1 MSINAKQS
9 GDMLFSDSI
18 GVEPGALPEVRSEIS
33 AGNLQSWVSTRYV
46 PPGKAPTPQVD
57 SSRFTP
63 PHKETPHWY
72 VLRTTYGQEKKAY
85 DYMVAKNITAFLPRE
100 TVVKLIKGK
109 RKQVEQSLISNL
121 FFAYGT
127 EKELQEFVYDNHNLP
142 FLRFYYRRRRVG
154 NDTIQEPLIVPDKQ
168 MATFRIICETGNKD
182 IIVST
187 RDIPR
192 FHRGEMARVIDGPF
206 AGVEGRVVRYKA
218 QQRVGIIIEGLGSVA
233 TSYIPEAFLERMEE
247 NPNVM

>member
-1 MSINAKQS
+1 
-9 GDMLFSDSI
+9 
-18 GVEPGALPEVRSEIS
+18 
-33 AGNLQSWVSTRYV
+33 
-46 PPGKAPTPQVD
+46 
-57 SSRFTP
+57 
-63 PHKETPHWY
+63 
-72 VLRTTYGQEKKAY
+72 
-85 DYMVAKNITAFLPRE
+85 MVAKNVKAFLPRE

-154 NDTIQEPLIVPDKQ
+154 NETVKEPLIVPDVQ
-168 MATFRIICETGNKD
+168 MDTFRIICESGNEN

-192 FHRGEMARVIDGPF
+192 FHRGEIARVKEGPF
-206 AGVEGRVVRYKA
+206 AGVVGRVVKYKA
-218 QQRVGIIIEGLGSVA
+218 QQRVGIIIDGLGSVA
-233 TSYIPEAFLERMEE
+233 TSYIPEAFLERIGEE
-247 NPNVM
+247 AKEDAQEGK

>member
-1 MSINAKQS
+1 MSINAMKQ
-9 GDMLFSDSI
+9 GDLSLSTSI
-18 GVEPGALPEVRSEIS
+18 GVKPSASPEVQGVENTK
-33 AGNLQSWVSTRYV
+33 NLQSWVSTHYA
-46 PPGKAPTPQVD
+46 PPGKESP
-57 SSRFTP
+57 
-63 PHKETPHWY
+63 PHWY

-85 DYMVAKNITAFLPRE
+85 DYMVAKKVKAFLPRE

-142 FLRFYYRRRRVG
+142 FLRFYYRRRRIG
-154 NDTIQEPLIVPDKQ
+154 NETVKEPLIVPDVQ
-168 MATFRIICETGNKD
+168 MDTFRIICESGNEN

-192 FHRGEMARVIDGPF
+192 FHRGELARVKEGPF
-206 AGVEGRVVRYKA
+206 AGVVGRVVKYKA
-218 QQRVGIIIEGLGSVA
+218 QQRVGIIIDGLGSVA
-233 TSYIPEAFLERMEE
+233 TSYIPEAFLERIGEVKE
-247 NPNVM
+247 HAQEGK